1 MAADSA
7 PGPFDFPPDATVRA
21 GSSSQPD
28 GKGRG
33 IGDGNAISLPPLA
46 LKRHVAQS
54 NRCLAGLPDRFLDI
68 DASRMA
74 LGFYCLSSLD
84 VLGARETRISNVDRE
99 AWIDW
104 IWEQQAPGGGFRPGP
119 FATID
124 QGRSSKA
131 SRSEL
136 PPRDGSTS
144 TSEPVPEDDTAPGH
158 LIMTYCALLSLAV
171 LRAEFTELNRAGL
184 KRFVSACQGP
194 DGGFSTLALTAYP
207 YADADLR
214 MLYCACVI
222 CNLLDDWT
230 CIDTSAAVGFV
241 RKCRTYEGGYA
252 QGPGGE
258 ALGGT
263 SYCAIAA
270 LDLLGKPPSGKERGQ
285 TVRWLM
291 QMQQPD
297 GGFSGRIGKISDA
310 CYCFWQVAA
319 LEILGARE
327 GTLDADLLASY
338 LASCQHVYGGIG
350 KAPGEM
356 ADPYHTYL
364 SLAVLSIA
372 PPSNG
377 DASWK
382 LAPVDPRIN
391 GTAETVAWAQSRI
404 PIHR

>member
-1 MAADSA
+1 MASDST
-7 PGPFDFPPDATVRA
+7 PGPFDFPSDSALRA
-21 GSSSQPD
+21 GSSSSVT
-28 GKGRG
+28 GKGEAMEERPM
-33 IGDGNAISLPPLA
+33 SLPPLA
-46 LKRHVAQS
+46 LKRHIAQS
-54 NRCLAGLPDRFLDI
+54 NRCLAGLPDRFLDV

-84 VLGARETRISNVDRE
+84 VLGARETRVSKADRE
-99 AWIDW
+99 AWIAW

-119 FATID
+119 FSTTTGDRLGEFANDIPANDVGT
-124 QGRSSKA
+124 A
-131 SRSEL
+131 
-136 PPRDGSTS
+136 STS
-144 TSEPVPEDDTAPGH
+144 KPELDSDTAPGH

-171 LRAEFTELNRAGL
+171 LRAEYARLDRQGL
-184 KRFVSACQGP
+184 KQFVGLCQGS
-194 DGGFSTLALTAYP
+194 DGGFSTQPLTAYP

-222 CNLLDDWT
+222 CSLLEDWS
-230 CIDTSAAVGFV
+230 CINTSAAIEFV
-241 RKCRTYEGGYA
+241 RNCRTYEGGYA
-252 QGPGGE
+252 QTPGGE

-270 LDLLGKPPSGKERGQ
+270 LDLLRVPLGGRERSQ
-285 TVRWLM
+285 TIRWLM
-291 QMQQPD
+291 QTQQSD

-319 LEILGARE
+319 LDILDARVE
-327 GTLDADLLASY
+327 TLDAEQLASY

-364 SLAVLSIA
+364 SLAVLSIS

-377 DASWK
+377 DTSWQ
-382 LAPVDPRIN
+382 LPQLDARIN
-391 GTAETVAWAQSRI
+391 GTATTVAWARERI
-404 PIHR
+404 PLP